1 MFNVRIR
8 NTYLRFE
15 LDYHF
20 DNKYQTWLL
29 VDDLTDNKQKVYKAR
44 VINLL
49 DSMAKSSLKK
59 ELKTVTVEG
68 FEMILTLLI

>member
-1 MFNVRIR
+1 MFNIRIR

-20 DNKYQTWLL
+20 GKEYETWML
-29 VDDLTDNKQKVYKAR
+29 VDDMTDNKQKVYKGK

-49 DSMAKSSLKK
+49 DLMYKDALKK
-59 ELKTVTVEG
+59 ELKNVTIEG
-68 FEMILTLLI
+68 FELILSLLI